1 MDRVSLKSNAKAQ
14 LKGKWGLAVITS
26 FVSILII
33 SGFYGIVEVIEPRG
47 GILTIISRLISLLL
61 GGLIT
66 FGLSKFVLNIAT
78 YREANF
84 DDLFS
89 GINIYL
95 KTLGLWVVILVSVFI
110 ATIFLIVPGIIVGL
124 MFSQAFFIL
133 CEDNQK
139 TIMQCLKES
148 SEIMIGH
155 KVDLFVLE
163 LSFIGWWILVIITFG
178 IASLWVYPYQE
189 VTCAN
194 FYLSLR
200 KNKQKHNFNSK
211 I

>member
-26 FVSILII
+26 FVGILII
-33 SGFYGIVEVIEPRG
+33 SGFSGIIEVIEPEG
-47 GILTIISRLISLLL
+47 GILAIIGRLISLFL

-66 FGLSKFVLNIAT
+66 LGVSKFVLNIAT
-78 YREANF
+78 YRQASF

-89 GINIYL
+89 GTNIYL
-95 KTLGLWVVILVSVFI
+95 KTLGLWVVILVCVFI

-133 CEDNQK
+133 CEDNEK
-139 TIMQCLKES
+139 SIIECLKES
-148 SEIMIGH
+148 TDIMIGH
-155 KVDLFVLE
+155 KLDLFVLG
-163 LSFIGWWILVIITFG
+163 LSFIGWWILAIVTFG

-189 VTCAN
+189 VTFAN
-194 FYLSLR
+194 FYLSIRR
-200 KNKQKHNFNSK
+200 K
-211 I
+211 